1 MKFPAIE
8 YRRAASSREAATL
21 LQEYGGEAKLLAGGQ
36 SLLPLLGF
44 RLAHPTVLVDLNPA
58 TDLEYV
64 REDNG
69 GLLIGAMTRQ
79 RRLETSQLVRRAV
92 PLLAD
97 ALRHVGHVTI
107 RNRGTLGG
115 SLAHADP
122 AAELPTAILALD
134 GALLVDSPHG
144 QRTIQALEFF
154 QGPFTTALGEDEVL
168 AAVRLPRLEAGT
180 GVAVEELARRR
191 GDFAIVVAAAAVRLD
206 AGGSFEAARIAVGGA
221 QSVPLRAAE
230 AELMLVGEEP
240 TESMTKAAANAVAA
254 AVRPLDDIHAPDW
267 YRRDMTRVYVERALR
282 RAINEAR
289 GQIT

>member
-1 MKFPAIE
+1 MKFPAVK
-8 YRRAASSREAATL
+8 YARAVASQEAVEL
-21 LQEYGGEAKLLAGGQ
+21 LQEYGDEAKLLAGGQ

-58 TDLEYV
+58 ADLEYV

-69 GLLIGAMTRQ
+69 SLLIGAMTRQ
-79 RRLETSQLVRRAV
+79 RTLETSQVVRRTV
-92 PLLAD
+92 PLLAE

-134 GALLVDSPHG
+134 GELLVDSPSG

-154 QGPFTTALGEDEVL
+154 RGPFTTALGADEVL

-191 GDFAIVVAAAAVRLD
+191 GDFAIVVVAAAVRLD
-206 AGGSFEAARIAVGGA
+206 SGGRCEAARIAVGGA
-221 QSVPLRAAE
+221 QSVPLRAVE
-230 AELMLVGEEP
+230 AESILVGEEP
-240 TESMTKAAANAVAA
+240 TESTMDAAADAVAA
-254 AVRPLDDIHAPDW
+254 AVRPLDDVHAPGW
-267 YRRDMTRVYVERALR
+267 YRRDMTRIYVERALR
-282 RAINEAR
+282 SAMSDAR
-289 GQIT
+289 G